1 MSLLLRCLGLLLLTG
16 LSACRGRPPAGP
28 DENLARLVDSL
39 RPAVERAAGLKFR
52 APPRSAVRSR
62 DQVRAYVLHKLDEEL
77 PPEKARGLQATY
89 RLLGLL
95 PDSLDLRTLI
105 LDLFAEQIVGF
116 YDPDSTTLFV
126 VANADPTMLS
136 TTVSHELVHALQHQ
150 YLPLDS
156 IMRQTEDND
165 RLMAAQ
171 SVLEGQAVLV
181 QLQVMVPDQNLFAMP
196 EFWETYR
203 EQVRGMQSTMPV
215 FSKAPR
221 ILRESLIFPYLAGAD
236 FLRWWAGSEHHDT
249 IPYGRRMPVSTEQIL
264 HPYRYGRGDR
274 PMTFRFTAE
283 EPRVLYEDAMGEFDL
298 RVLGADLA
306 NASPETEVATPLAL
320 GWGGDRFRVY
330 ETPVGPAMLW
340 YIAFDDEPSR
350 FRFLNTTGQRLEAR
364 RRLGY
369 RLEVTSLTLAERPGV
384 RIIIAPSKWT
394 GWQRPATVQLV
405 PEDSTPPS

>member
-1 MSLLLRCLGLLLLTG
+1 MSLLLRHLAFALLLGLG
-16 LSACRGRPPAGP
+16 ACRGRPPAEPG
-28 DENLARLVDSL
+28 DSVARLVDSL
-39 RPAVERAAGLKFR
+39 RPAVERAAGLRFR
-52 APPRSAVRSR
+52 SPPRSAVRSR
-62 DQVRAYVLHKLDEEL
+62 DQVRAYILHKLDEEL
-77 PPEKARGLQATY
+77 PAEKARGLQATY

-95 PDSLDLRTLI
+95 PDTLDLRTLM

-126 VANADPTMLS
+126 VANADPTMVK

-156 IMRQTEDND
+156 ILRQTGDND

-181 QLQVMVPDQNLFAMP
+181 QLQVMVPDQNLYAMP

-203 EQVRGMQSTMPV
+203 EQIRGMQSSMPV

-236 FLRWWAGSEHHDT
+236 FLRWWAGSELRDT
-249 IPYGRRMPVSTEQIL
+249 IPYGARMPVSTEQIL

-274 PMTFRFTAE
+274 PVTLRFTTE
-283 EPRVLYEDAMGEFDL
+283 EPKVAYEDVMGEFDL

-306 NASPETEVATPLAL
+306 HLSPSAEVATPLAL

-330 ETPVGPAMLW
+330 ETPAGAAMVW
-340 YIAFDDEPSR
+340 YIVWDDPTSR
-350 FRFLNTTGQRLEAR
+350 FRFLSTTGQRLEAR

-369 RLEVTSLTLAERPGV
+369 RLVVSSVELGAHPAT
-384 RIIIAPSKWT
+384 RIIIAPEKWA
-394 GWQRPATVQLV
+394 GWQDPATVEVV
-405 PEDSTPPS
+405 PEEPSPR